1 MSSIVPPNWLG
12 SIIQTHG
19 ARARS
24 VQEREQEGAAQ
35 SEREADVF
43 AGKLRDAID
52 NTDRDG
58 QVYADAEGAGSQGRP
73 FEGAALEQ
81 PSVPDDADPDEGG
94 HLDVQA

>member
-35 SEREADVF
+35 TEREADVF
-43 AGKLRDAID
+43 AEKLRDAID

-73 FEGAALEQ
+73 FESAGEPP
-81 PSVPDDADPDEGG
+81 PSPTDDAGAQEGG